1 MDLKIETF
9 TYNDYVWLILE
20 YKLHPDYDFPI
31 PLNALF
37 HDSPKGTFPSF
48 FVLLFLDIYWD
59 WDKGELQ
66 SIDIV

>member
-20 YKLHPDYDFPI
+20 YTTPWLWFSPSM
-31 PLNALF
+31 